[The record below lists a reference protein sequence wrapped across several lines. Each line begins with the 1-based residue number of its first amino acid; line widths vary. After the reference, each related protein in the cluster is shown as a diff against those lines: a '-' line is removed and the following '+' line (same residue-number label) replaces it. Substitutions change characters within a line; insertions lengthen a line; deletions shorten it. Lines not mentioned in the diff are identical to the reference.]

1 MTIYDL
7 PGTDGKW
14 EKRMSWPS
22 PWSELSERVY
32 ITTSFPDFRNVVQN
46 NVIEEVSTYILKLR
60 ERASLGY
67 SQVYKFLDAMSIS
80 TISSLDLNITLH
92 YTMLI

>member
-46 NVIEEVSTYILKLR
+46 NVIEKESTYFLKLR
-60 ERASLGY
+60 ERASQGY
-67 SQVYKFLDAMSIS
+67 SKVYRLLDAMSIS
-80 TISSLDLNITLH
+80 TFTLRYITLC
-92 YTMLI
+92 

>member
-46 NVIEEVSTYILKLR
+46 NVIEKGSNYILKLR
-60 ERASLGY
+60 ERASQGY
-67 SQVYKFLDAMSIS
+67 SKVYRLLEDAMSIS
-80 TISSLDLNITLH
+80 TFTLRYLH
-92 YTMLI
+92 YTLLI